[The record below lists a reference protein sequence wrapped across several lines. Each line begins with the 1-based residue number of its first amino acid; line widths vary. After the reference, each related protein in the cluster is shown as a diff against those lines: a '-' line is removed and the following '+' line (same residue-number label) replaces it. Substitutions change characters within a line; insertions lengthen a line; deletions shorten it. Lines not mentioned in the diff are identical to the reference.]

1 MSATN
6 TVWCE
11 ECDEVC
17 AVVICSAIDERTCSA
32 CHKWVECP
40 CQDEDYWFS
49 HLAEIAAT
57 WNGQPVTNAEAMW
70 V

>member
-1 MSATN
+1 MSATKTS

-11 ECDEVC
+11 ECDTES
-17 AVVICSAIDERTCSA
+17 AALICSAIDERTCAA
-32 CHKWVECP
+32 CHEWVECP

-57 WNGQPVTNAEAMW
+57 MW
-70 V
+70 G